1 MARYNGRHG
10 LVYLGASG
18 GAAAVSVAQLN
29 NWSLDMGRDFSD
41 ATSFGDNNQQFT
53 AGIPNFQGTFAG
65 VWDDTN
71 DTVYDAMMQTGAL
84 NMYLYPSSHVL
95 TKYWYGPV
103 HISLSSMEVSNS
115 ETISFEGAFAAAGN
129 TGQY

>member
-10 LVYLGASG
+10 LLYLGSSG

-29 NWSLDMGRDFSD
+29 TWTLDMGRPFSD
-41 ATSFGDNNQQFT
+41 ATSFGDANQQYT
-53 AGIPNFQGTFAG
+53 AGIPNFQGSFSG

-84 NMYLYPSSHVL
+84 NMYLYPSSLVP
-95 TKYWYGPV
+95 TKYFYSTV
-103 HISLSSMEVSNS
+103 HISLSNMTVNNS
-115 ETISFEGAFAAAGN
+115 ETISFEGEFAAAGDS
-129 TGQY
+129 GQM

>member
-29 NWSLDMGRDFSD
+29 NWTLDMSQDFSD
-41 ATSFGDNNQQFT
+41 ATSFGDGNRQYT
-53 AGIPNFQGTFAG
+53 AGIPDCQGTFAG

-71 DTVYDAMMQTGAL
+71 DTMYDAAHQTGAL
-84 NMYLYPSSHVL
+84 NMYLYPSSLVL
-95 TKYWYGPV
+95 TKYFYGTAHV
-103 HISLSSMEVSNS
+103 ALNS
-115 ETISFEGAFAAAGN
+115 FSVAQGETITVEGAFAAASDW
-129 TGQY
+129 GQY